1 MCFQQTDGRFIQ
13 SFSTL
18 ANYKK
23 EKKKKRKCATL
34 PEQFQDPIEKTVE
47 RDKID
52 TLYTHFPCLV
62 RALQWKEVN
71 LVVCPPTKK
80 KVRLISDG
88 QRLQQYQQNKL
99 LLVTSN
105 LWTLKNTM
113 KCTDLNLSLQCTGT
127 AVTASIWSRIPKGLN
142 SKVSI
147 GLGYLCTGDLNIS
160 SNNSYIFR
168 KCTFQ

>member
-1 MCFQQTDGRFIQ
+1 MCHTAWAVSRSNWKNCWKRQNRHLLHPFSLFSAGTSMKRSQTSCI
-13 SFSTL
+13 
-18 ANYKK
+18 
-23 EKKKKRKCATL
+23 
-34 PEQFQDPIEKTVE
+34 
-47 RDKID
+47 
-52 TLYTHFPCLV
+52 
-62 RALQWKEVN
+62 
-71 LVVCPPTKK
+71 PPPSPK

-147 GLGYLCTGDLNIS
+147 GLVTYVRGT
-160 SNNSYIFR
+160 
-168 KCTFQ
+168 